1 MHGKYNFC
9 FLEFSGIFF
18 PGVFYCV
25 LVESEDAEPT
35 DIKGQLNFKFNLLI
49 LMLQVWLSLIYSD
62 NTLMILCE
70 HQTIVLSRVLLASF
84 TDKSLYY
91 KYHTY
96 HCYNYSRPTGRFWV
110 LEVTRVSLQRG
121 DCRIGTPQT
130 VAVQCHLQ
138 LLGNH

>member
-62 NTLMILCE
+62 NTSMILCE
-70 HQTIVLSRVLLASF
+70 H
-84 TDKSLYY
+84 
-91 KYHTY
+91 
-96 HCYNYSRPTGRFWV
+96 
-110 LEVTRVSLQRG
+110 
-121 DCRIGTPQT
+121 
-130 VAVQCHLQ
+130 
-138 LLGNH
+138 